1 MSWGRSTAAL
11 TATFAML
18 LSLTGCGK
26 QGQDQTGPE
35 EPTATALEW
44 GPCDDWVDTT
54 DLPTAECTTV
64 PVPVNW
70 SDASNPEASQAELA
84 VLRVPATGEKI
95 GTLISNPGG
104 PGVSAVE
111 VMSRFAPVL
120 QDTEMGERFDLVA
133 FDPRGVGFSTP
144 EFRCLTDAELDE
156 DRRDPEV
163 DYSPAGVQRIEDL
176 SRQYGQRC
184 LDAMGA
190 DFIASMGTDTTAQ
203 DMDAVRAAL
212 GEEQINYLGYSYGTR
227 LGTAYS
233 EQFPD
238 RVRAMMLDGV
248 VDQNIDTLSE
258 ELIDSAGFQQ
268 AFDAYAADCGLS
280 PDCPLGTDPAAFNA
294 RFREL
299 VDPLVEQP
307 AVTADPR
314 GLSYKDA
321 MTAVDEALYSSD
333 DWETLTK
340 GLAALADG
348 SDPGDLLEL
357 ADRYHGR
364 DADGHYTIQEDGF
377 IAVHCIDGVYSDDPA
392 VWAES
397 NRQARELAPYESYKS
412 FTGHA
417 PRPMCVFWPVE
428 SAPAAKP
435 PVSPGPGKVV
445 VVSTTGDPATPYQVG
460 VGLAE
465 RIDAPLITYDGEQHT
480 VAFSGE
486 QCVDDPLVAF
496 FVDRVQPPAEL
507 RC

>member
-1 MSWGRSTAAL
+1 MAAL
-11 TATFAML
+11 TAAL
-18 LSLTGCGK
+18 LALALLAGCS
-26 QGQDQTGPE
+26 
-35 EPTATALEW
+35 TAAPDSASHPDGDSLEW
-44 GPCDDWVDTT
+44 GSCDQWVDTT
-54 DLPTAECTTV
+54 DLPTAECSTV
-64 PVPVNW
+64 SVPVNW
-70 SDASNPEASQAELA
+70 SDVSNPQAPQTDLA
-84 VLRVPATGEKI
+84 VIRVPATGERI
-95 GTLISNPGG
+95 GALISNPGG

-120 QDTEMGERFDLVA
+120 AGTEMGERFDLVA
-133 FDPRGVGFSTP
+133 FDPRGIGFSTP
-144 EFRCLTDAELDE
+144 EFRCLTDAEIDE
-156 DRRDPEV
+156 DRRKPEV
-163 DYSPAGVQRIEDL
+163 DYSQAGVQRLEAL
-176 SRQYGQRC
+176 NRQYGQRC

-190 DFIASMGTDTTAQ
+190 DFMASMGTDTTAK

-212 GEEQINYLGYSYGTR
+212 REEQINFFGYSYGTR

-238 RVRAMMLDGV
+238 RIRAMMLDGV

-268 AFDAYAADCGLS
+268 AFDTYAADCALS
-280 PDCPLGTDPAAFNA
+280 LGCPLGTDPAASNA

-299 VDPLVEQP
+299 VDPLVDHP
-307 AVTADPR
+307 AATADPR
-314 GLSYKDA
+314 GLSYQDA

-333 DWETLTK
+333 DWEVLTK

-348 SDPGDLLEL
+348 RDPGDLLAL
-357 ADRYHGR
+357 ADQYHGR

-377 IAVHCIDGVYSDDPA
+377 IAVHCIDGVYPEDPA
-392 VWAES
+392 VWANS
-397 NRQARELAPYESYKS
+397 DRQARELAPYRSYKS
-412 FTGHA
+412 FTGYA
-417 PRPMCVFWPVE
+417 PRPPCVFWPVE
-428 SAPAAKP
+428 SAAAAQP

-465 RIDAPLITYDGEQHT
+465 RIGAPLITYVGEQHT

-486 QCVDDPLVAF
+486 QCVDEPLVEF